1 MEIKGGKSR
10 KAIKGEVKI
19 VPLQGTALRLTSL
32 LNTHEGKWNL
42 GLPFEWLQN
51 SRHACHYHEGC
62 IKFSP
67 MANMVAGFPPHGLE
81 GGGDGGLLRIEAL
94 AIKSRI
100 EVDNKAR

>member
-1 MEIKGGKSR
+1 
-10 KAIKGEVKI
+10 
-19 VPLQGTALRLTSL
+19 
-32 LNTHEGKWNL
+32 
-42 GLPFEWLQN
+42 
-51 SRHACHYHEGC
+51 
-62 IKFSP
+62 